1 MHPDLSPHLHT
12 EECNI
17 LISKLKDC
25 HTNVR
30 HKNKISKFF
39 GACSEADRELLRC
52 LKKEREANRKKNAE
66 EGERRREAMRQK
78 MSSAA
83 TS

>member
-25 HTNVR
+25 HTN
-30 HKNKISKFF
+30 NKISKFF

>member
-1 MHPDLSPHLHT
+1 MQ
-12 EECNI
+12 
-17 LISKLKDC
+17 
-25 HTNVR
+25 
-30 HKNKISKFF
+30 
-39 GACSEADRELLRC
+39 
-52 LKKEREANRKKNAE
+52 REANRKKNAE

>member
-25 HTNVR
+25 HTN
-30 HKNKISKFF
+30 NKISKFF

-52 LKKEREANRKKNAE
+52 LKKEVTE
-66 EGERRREAMRQK
+66 EDPITISTRDAHYV
-78 MSSAA
+78 SS
-83 TS
+83 SPYSSEILSSPVL